1 MAKEIDLDIHHLDLC
16 LCECGI
22 VDNKDGGL
30 RPTHHLSKQRIYD
43 VVGQW
48 EAFYDIEPQ
57 HRLIAWHSF
66 SRPRHFSHGRYLP
79 APNVSKQQ
87 IFEFVRKKRR
97 ELWDTYQEYLKQEK
111 YALQHGNLNGYD
123 GTSECEIC
131 GAVLTGEAKTA
142 QYAYACGEE
151 GRKIHHLH
159 VGNTH
164 FCNLDCFEKYKAKYN
179 QQLNT
184 PKYED

>member
-1 MAKEIDLDIHHLDLC
+1 MAKLIEMADVDIAIC
-16 LCECGI
+16 RCR
-22 VDNKDGGL
+22 VVRNKDDDSWH
-30 RPTHHLSKQRIYD
+30 PANHHSRRDIYNAVGEWEKANNVLFPQRLTCPLYNSRKDSWSWTIAKNHTKQELF
-43 VVGQW
+43 QW
-48 EAFYDIEPQ
+48 LWD
-57 HRLIAWHSF
+57 
-66 SRPRHFSHGRYLP
+66 
-79 APNVSKQQ
+79 KQ
-87 IFEFVRKKRR
+87 E
-97 ELWDTYQEYLKQEK
+97 ELWDTYKELLKQEE
-111 YALQHGNLNGYD
+111 YILQHGNLNGYD
-123 GTSECEIC
+123 GTSECEVC

-184 PKYED
+184 PKYEE

>member
-1 MAKEIDLDIHHLDLC
+1 MAKVIKMDDADLAICRLS
-16 LCECGI
+16 I
-22 VDNKDGGL
+22 VKKEGGGL
-30 RPTHHLSKQRIYD
+30 RPGKYESTRNIYNAVWHWEEHHTFPHHKLMYDRLRRPHQRKECIP
-43 VVGQW
+43 VPW
-48 EAFYDIEPQ
+48 
-57 HRLIAWHSF
+57 
-66 SRPRHFSHGRYLP
+66 
-79 APNVSKQQ
+79 VSKQQ
-87 IFEFVRKKRR
+87 IFEWVLK
-97 ELWDTYQEYLKQEK
+97 KQEELRETFGEYESQQAYILK
-111 YALQHGNLNGYD
+111 HGNLNGYD
-123 GTSECEIC
+123 GTSECEVC

-184 PKYED
+184 PKYD

>member
-1 MAKEIDLDIHHLDLC
+1 MAKEIDLNISHLDLC

-43 VVGQW
+43 VVGEW
-48 EAFYDIEPQ
+48 EDLNDIEPP
-57 HRLIAWHSF
+57 HRLTVWHSF
-66 SRPRHFSHGRYLP
+66 HIPRHHRNGRYLP
-79 APNVSKQQ
+79 APNISKQQ
-87 IFEFVRKKRR
+87 IFEFVLKKRR

-111 YALQHGNLNGYD
+111 YVLHHGNLNGYD
-123 GTSECEIC
+123 GTSECEVC

-184 PKYED
+184 PKYEE

>member
-1 MAKEIDLDIHHLDLC
+1 MRPFC
-16 LCECGI
+16 LSPILSVGI
-22 VDNKDGGL
+22 PKLGTSMIPL
-30 RPTHHLSKQRIYD
+30 EEFPIT
-43 VVGQW
+43 
-48 EAFYDIEPQ
+48 AF
-57 HRLIAWHSF
+57 
-66 SRPRHFSHGRYLP
+66 
-79 APNVSKQQ
+79 
-87 IFEFVRKKRR
+87 
-97 ELWDTYQEYLKQEK
+97 TYLKQEK
-111 YALQHGNLNGYD
+111 YVLDHGNLNGYD
-123 GTSECEIC
+123 GTSECEVC

-184 PKYED
+184 PKYQ